1 MMENSTIAAIATP
14 PGQGGIAVVRLSGPE
29 SYAVAEKVF
38 RPADSRK
45 RVADAKGYTALYG
58 TFVHGGE
65 TFDDGVALFYRS
77 PRSYTG
83 EDVVELS
90 CHGGDAVARRLV
102 EACLAAGAV
111 PAGPGEYTRRALLNG
126 KLSLTQAEAVMDLIS
141 AGGRQ
146 GAALANAARDG
157 ALARKISAQQQIL
170 TDLQAHLTAW
180 VDFPEEDVPALE
192 TDALRASLE
201 EVKAGLDE
209 LIENYNAAA
218 VLREGVDCA
227 IVGRPNA
234 GKSTLLNLLA
244 GFDRAIVTP
253 VAGTTRD
260 VVEQSVQLG
269 EIRLNLFDTAGLRQ
283 TEDPIEAEGIRRSW
297 RKLEEA
303 GLILAVFDGAE
314 DLSDE
319 DRELARRCAGRPAL
333 ALINKEDKPPRLD
346 PAEIVPCFQKVI
358 SVSCKEESSRPLI
371 EQAVSELLGTNRVDP
386 HAASLSGQRQLAAA
400 VRARDALREALSA
413 IEMGFGLDAISVC
426 MDDALAALC
435 DLTGENASEAVINE
449 VFERF
454 CVGK

>member
-192 TDALRASLE
+192 TDTLRASLE

-234 GKSTLLNLLA
+234 GKSTLLNRLTGAESYVQDQLFATLDPTARELRLPDGQKAVIIDTVGLIDRLPHDLVEAFHSTLETATEADVILTVCDVSSRYCREELAVTGQVLDDLGCGGIPKITVYNKIDKLPEIPSDFPMEGRPHAYISALYGDGVEKLLEQIA
-244 GFDRAIVTP
+244 GVLAESVARVTLMIP
-253 VAGTTRD
+253 YSAGHIAGAVRQEGN
-260 VVEQSVQLG
+260 V
-269 EIRLNLFDTAGLRQ
+269 TAEEY
-283 TEDPIEAEGIRRSW
+283 TPDGILLTATVPRRSLH
-297 RKLEEA
+297 RYRAYL
-303 GLILAVFDGAE
+303 V
-314 DLSDE
+314 DE
-319 DRELARRCAGRPAL
+319 SG
-333 ALINKEDKPPRLD
+333 
-346 PAEIVPCFQKVI
+346 KV
-358 SVSCKEESSRPLI
+358 
-371 EQAVSELLGTNRVDP
+371 
-386 HAASLSGQRQLAAA
+386 
-400 VRARDALREALSA
+400 
-413 IEMGFGLDAISVC
+413 
-426 MDDALAALC
+426 
-435 DLTGENASEAVINE
+435 E
-449 VFERF
+449 V
-454 CVGK
+454 

>member
-1 MMENSTIAAIATP
+1 MRFVDEAVISVKAGKGGNGCVSFRREKFVPRGGPDGGDGGDGGSIILRADSRLLSLYDFRIMRHYEAQN
-14 PGQGGIAVVRLSGPE
+14 GQGGMGSQRYG
-29 SYAVAEKVF
+29 
-38 RPADSRK
+38 RK
-45 RVADAKGYTALYG
+45 
-58 TFVHGGE
+58 
-65 TFDDGVALFYRS
+65 
-77 PRSYTG
+77 G
-83 EDVVELS
+83 ED
-90 CHGGDAVARRLV
+90 LV
-102 EACLAAGAV
+102 LNLPVGTLVFEQT
-111 PAGPGEYTRRALLNG
+111 PEGEH
-126 KLSLTQAEAVMDLIS
+126 M
-141 AGGRQ
+141 
-146 GAALANAARDG
+146 
-157 ALARKISAQQQIL
+157 L
-170 TDLQAHLTAW
+170 TDLAEAGDEYLVVRGGRGGKGNEHFKSSTMRAPRFAQ
-180 VDFPEEDVPALE
+180 PGEPGEERNLRLE
-192 TDALRASLE
+192 LKILADAGII
-201 EVKAGLDE
+201 GL
-209 LIENYNAAA
+209 
-218 VLREGVDCA
+218 
-227 IVGRPNA
+227 PNA

-358 SVSCKEESSRPLI
+358 SVSCREESSRPLI
-371 EQAVSELLGTNRVDP
+371 EQGVSELLGTNRVDP